1 MEVRLSSKQLFFMR
15 CAVLTASVFIML
27 SALEISVR
35 VFAKPADILNR
46 RDASVGRIYQ
56 KNFKGFVWE
65 PEAGRETYI
74 VTNKLGY
81 VGKDVDL
88 ERGEGV
94 VRIAMLG
101 DSMTA
106 ALQVDYVTNFT
117 SRLEDLLNTQTQGSG
132 RTFEVLNYG
141 VGGTGTFLQYQT
153 YIKNI
158 APYKPDAVFLI
169 FFTKNDYHDNYA
181 KLNFDLE
188 EYENQRSKIIPSK
201 VLLSKSRLVKL
212 VFRKLQ
218 GNALFLWTIS
228 KAGFEEEVREQELK
242 LLSQEEGELEQ
253 TEEFYDYTFE
263 IIEKLTEQVEGDGAE
278 FLVVILPPGDAYE
291 KLDSW
296 RQDAK
301 IIKLIDFLEKTGIEY
316 LNSAELLAQAQE
328 LYPGKCFTNYCAVGH
343 FNELG
348 HEVFAGIL
356 ADVIKEGHASW
367 R

>member
-1 MEVRLSSKQLFFMR
+1 MR

-65 PEAGRETYI
+65 SEAGRETYI
-74 VTNKLGY
+74 VTNSLGY

-117 SRLEDLLNTQTQGSG
+117 SRLEDMLNTQTQGSG

-158 APYKPDAVFLI
+158 APHKPDAVFLI

-278 FLVVILPPGDAYE
+278 FLVVILPSGDAYE
-291 KLDSW
+291 EADSW
-296 RQDAK
+296 KQHAE
-301 IIKLIDFLEKTGIEY
+301 ITELIDFLEEKEITY
-316 LNSAELLAQAQE
+316 LNSAEPLTTAKQKYQGENFTHGGQQA
-328 LYPGKCFTNYCAVGH
+328 GH

-348 HEVFAGIL
+348 HEIFAQIL
-356 ADVIKEGHASW
+356 YELIKEKGEY
-367 R
+367 